1 LPITTVDTINLD
13 ASLVG
18 TPPTFL
24 QRRSSPA
31 IERVASA
38 PVPFQPAPTSG
49 MLIIPKSPKP
59 TPRRRVA
66 FNPQLAKEYPL
77 NILIAED
84 NAINRNVAIG
94 SLNKLG
100 YSNQN
105 ITLAFDGLEA
115 VNKYKASLSSPPE
128 QRFDAILMDIW
139 MPNMDGYE
147 ATTKIMDIAKAH
159 GEATKIIAVT
169 ADITGDSVE
178 RAKAAGMQGFL
189 AKPYKVLDIEHLIAE
204 HFPRSCLS
212 I

>member
-1 LPITTVDTINLD
+1 LDTINLD
-13 ASLVG
+13 AALVG
-18 TPPTFL
+18 TPPPAFL
-24 QRRSSPA
+24 QRRSSPV
-31 IERVASA
+31 IEPVAS
-38 PVPFQPAPTSG
+38 VPISFEPAPTSG
-49 MLIIPKSPKP
+49 MLTIPKSPKP

-147 ATTKIMDIAKAH
+147 ATTKIMEIAKAH
-159 GEATKIIAVT
+159 GETTKIIAVT
-169 ADITGDSVE
+169 ADITSDSVD

-189 AKPYKVLDIEHLIAE
+189 AKPYKVLDIEHLIIE
-204 HFPRSCLS
+204 HFSRCC
-212 I
+212 

>member
-1 LPITTVDTINLD
+1 LT
-13 ASLVG
+13 
-18 TPPTFL
+18 
-24 QRRSSPA
+24 
-31 IERVASA
+31 
-38 PVPFQPAPTSG
+38 
-49 MLIIPKSPKP
+49 IPKSPKP

-115 VNKYKASLSSPPE
+115 VNKYEASLSPPPA

-147 ATTKIMDIAKAH
+147 ATTKIMEIAKAH
-159 GEATKIIAVT
+159 GETTKIIAVT
-169 ADITGDSVE
+169 ADITSDSVD

-189 AKPYKVLDIEHLIAE
+189 AKPYKVLDIEHLIIE
-204 HFPRSCLS
+204 HFSRC
-212 I
+212 